1 MIESDPGVFTT
12 LLRKLGVSGLEVTE
26 LYSVEPFATDHLNPY
41 GLVFCYLCEDDSAL
55 KNEYEGS
62 SDLDD
67 PDARSIWFANQ
78 LSDDACASQ
87 AILNVLFNC
96 KGVNLGRELREFA
109 ADTEKMSPV
118 VSGPHRVSNRSER
131 GAETCSGLQ
140 MRGLAISNSPQIR
153 EAHNSLAR

>member
-1 MIESDPGVFTT
+1 MQTNIDRHDLVGGPFAVIESDPGVFTT

-118 VSGPHRVSNRSER
+118 VSGPHSSRIEVNKALKR
-131 GAETCSGLQ
+131 
-140 MRGLAISNSPQIR
+140 
-153 EAHNSLAR
+153 ARNCR